1 MIPQINIQEMFKFCI
16 TLCEGMGM
24 AFQQL
29 IFTTITIGDY
39 TFMFG
44 YVFTGGLVVA
54 LITLRLVKKLIPLA

>member
-1 MIPQINIQEMFKFCI
+1 MVPQIDIQEMFQFCI
-16 TLCEGMGM
+16 YLCQSMGV

-29 IFTTITIGDY
+29 IFTPITIGDY

-54 LITLRLVKKLIPLA
+54 LITLRLIKKLVPLA